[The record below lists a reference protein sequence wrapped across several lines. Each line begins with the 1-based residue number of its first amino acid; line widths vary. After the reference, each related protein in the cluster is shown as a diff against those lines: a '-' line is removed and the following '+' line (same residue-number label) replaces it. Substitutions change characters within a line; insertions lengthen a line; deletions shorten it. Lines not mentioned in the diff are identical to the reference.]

1 MDRQESLISYLQS
14 RIKSQNEMIDLL
26 KDYTDS
32 LKERNNDLKMQI
44 IEMKSGYFCCLE
56 LHCPHRVVQRIRR
69 IEYRNK
75 VK

>member
-26 KDYTDS
+26 KDYNDS

-44 IEMKSGYFCCLE
+44 IEMKSGHLCCLE
-56 LHCPHRVVQRIRR
+56 PNCPNRVAQRIRR
-69 IEYRNK
+69 IEYRK
-75 VK
+75 

>member
-1 MDRQESLISYLQS
+1 MDRQKFLINHLQN
-14 RIKSQNEMIDLL
+14 RIKLLEDTVDLL
-26 KDYTDS
+26 KDYNDT

>member
-26 KDYTDS
+26 KDYNDS

-44 IEMKSGYFCCLE
+44 IEMKSGHLCCLE
-56 LHCPHRVVQRIRR
+56 PNCPNRVLQRIRR
-69 IEYRNK
+69 IEYRN
-75 VK
+75 